1 MRKLF
6 ILFLLPLL
14 LTACDSQNT
23 IYSYAD
29 VKGKHLT
36 YENIFLPT
44 NPHYFIYVYS
54 GGCYVCASIK
64 QDIINYSLKHE
75 NFYFLLYCHEFV
87 PTSEDFDQSSILGAS
102 KNSEVYLIGT
112 PTMLEIKEGKI
123 SEYYLG
129 MEKILT
135 KLGIFLI

>member
-1 MRKLF
+1 M
-6 ILFLLPLL
+6 
-14 LTACDSQNT
+14 ACDSQNT
-23 IYSYAD
+23 IYSYVD
-29 VKGKHLT
+29 VKDKHLT
-36 YENIFLPT
+36 YENIFLLT
-44 NPHYFIYVYS
+44 NSHYFIYVYS

-102 KNSEVYLIGT
+102 KNSEIYLIGT

-135 KLGIFLI
+135 KLGLF